1 MAQYRFSSQVVSRST
16 GRSAVAAAAYR
27 AGTSLADE
35 RTGLTHDFSRK
46 RGIAHAEIMA
56 PENAPAWML
65 DRSRLWNAVEA
76 AEKRRDAQL
85 SREVQLSLPH
95 ELTEAQRIELVRGF
109 VNSQFVARGMI
120 ADIAIHRP
128 DHQSDDRNH
137 HAHIMLTMRE
147 LTGEG
152 FGNKARE
159 WNDKELLQT
168 WREEWA
174 HEQNRTLERY
184 NHPSRVDHRS
194 FADRGID
201 REPQQHMGPRAHGI
215 EQRGERSRIGDEN
228 RQRDERNADRA
239 GQYREAHVINLEI
252 ERFRRQHEQQ
262 AMERAQA
269 LEAAQALSRLDLDRK
284 LHAHTLKF
292 QGQVAERFGQTERTL
307 QAETHAAQERNQSTG
322 WKRLL
327 RKVTGAEGRDRL
339 TIEQNT
345 ATLGSIAQR
354 KAEMTAEHMR
364 QQADQLRAF
373 EQRQQEQRDQ
383 LKRDMAKEAAAREK
397 QILSAQRQAAAAQKQ
412 EMERQARAQV
422 QQDMARVRAA
432 AERSQAEQAARTK
445 PQTRSKKYDPTRR
458 RSSAIERQGMEA
470 QAARTDREK
479 AALRLEVERQQAA
492 APEQAQTRTRQPRKP
507 RQPRQERAARQ
518 AGIEQ
523 QARQNAAPQ
532 MEQKPMRKPFDD
544 ARRIEPPPPAPKHPH
559 EPQRVNV
566 AEPRLTPQ
574 GMPQPRPA
582 QVQDTPKVDRAAEYM
597 RQQQPTQAQPVP
609 ARRDFRQTQ
618 PTPHQQP
625 AQPQPASR
633 QAEQLPNANRDFRQP
648 VPPRQQQPQ
657 PNLRDRWTQRAEQE
671 RAAQRPAPQQQQP
684 TQQQSLRDR
693 WDKKAEQERQA
704 ERERPIQDR
713 IRDRDRERE
722 R

>member
-120 ADIAIHRP
+120 ADVAVHRP
-128 DHQSDDRNH
+128 DHKSDDRNH

-174 HEQNRTLERY
+174 QEQNRTLERY

-201 REPQQHMGPRAHGI
+201 REPTQHMGARAHGM

-239 GQYREAHVINLEI
+239 GLYREAHVINFEL
-252 ERFRRQHEQQ
+252 ERFRRQHEQT
-262 AMERAQA
+262 ATERAQS

-284 LHAHTLKF
+284 LHAQTLKF
-292 QGQVAERFGQTERTL
+292 QGQLAERFGQTERTL
-307 QAETHAAQERNQSTG
+307 LAETEAAQERNQSTG

-339 TIEQNT
+339 TIEQNK
-345 ATLGSIAQR
+345 ATFASIGQR
-354 KAEMTAEHMR
+354 KAELSAEHLR
-364 QQADQLRAF
+364 QQSDQLRAF
-373 EQRQQEQRDQ
+373 EDRQQQQRDQ

-432 AERSQAEQAARTK
+432 AERQQSEQLSNAK
-445 PQTRSKKYDPTRR
+445 PRPIQKGQQRDLTRR
-458 RSSAIERQGMEA
+458 RSSAIERQGME
-470 QAARTDREK
+470 
-479 AALRLEVERQQAA
+479 
-492 APEQAQTRTRQPRKP
+492 
-507 RQPRQERAARQ
+507 
-518 AGIEQ
+518 Q

-532 MEQKPMRKPFDD
+532 QEQKPMRRPFDD
-544 ARRIEPPPPAPKHPH
+544 ARRIEPPAPTPKHPH

-582 QVQDTPKVDRAAEYM
+582 QVQETPKVDRAAEYM
-597 RQQQPTQAQPVP
+597 RQQQPTQAQPAP

-618 PTPHQQP
+618 PTPQQQP

-648 VPPRQQQPQ
+648 VQPRQQQPTPAQPQ

-704 ERERPIQDR
+704 EREKPVQER